1 MTMAI
6 SEDTGNNN
14 NPSKK
19 DIERPG
25 HLGNLMSNGGP
36 PPGSRGG
43 GPNIDMM
50 EHQSCGGYSGRTTSS
65 GPPSAGN
72 KWTPQIHGGS
82 WEEAQ
87 NSVMEPTYA
96 PLVKVIISIK
106 VRSVRGKSYI

>member
-36 PPGSRGG
+36 PPGSRG
-43 GPNIDMM
+43 PNIDMM

-65 GPPSAGN
+65 GPPSTGN

-87 NSVMEPTYA
+87 TSVMEPTYA

-106 VRSVRGKSYI
+106 VRSVRGKS

>member
-19 DIERPG
+19 DIERPA
-25 HLGNLMSNGGP
+25 HLGNLINNGGP

-43 GPNIDMM
+43 GPNMDMM
-50 EHQSCGGYSGRTTSS
+50 DHQNCGAYTGRTSS

-72 KWTPQIHGGS
+72 KWAPQIHGGS
-82 WEEAQ
+82 WEETQ
-87 NSVMEPTYA
+87 NPVMEPTYA
-96 PLVKVIISIK
+96 PLVKVRMIINF
-106 VRSVRGKSYI
+106 

>member
-19 DIERPG
+19 DTERPG
-25 HLGNLMSNGGP
+25 HLGNLMNNGGP

-43 GPNIDMM
+43 GPTMDMM
-50 EHQSCGGYSGRTTSS
+50 EHQSCGGYSGRSTTSC
-65 GPPSAGN
+65 PPSTGN
-72 KWTPQIHGGS
+72 KWTPQMHGGS

-96 PLVKVIISIK
+96 PLVKVTT
-106 VRSVRGKSYI
+106 